1 MPKSDNVVFIWDYW
15 PPTPRISP
23 RGCVRPP
30 FPMQEDTADFELDW
44 PEFES
49 VRKDPQNR
57 TLDPA
62 EEPQDKEIQR

>member
-1 MPKSDNVVFIWDYW
+1 
-15 PPTPRISP
+15 
-23 RGCVRPP
+23 
-30 FPMQEDTADFELDW
+30 MQEDTADFELDW